1 MQSPFGKFKSW
12 VKSFEFII
20 VFYHHGRES
29 RIYQRWLTKGV
40 NHCSFVAINRNEYQY
55 LSPKQRL
62 MVAKKIQTKMS
73 NELFADIDMELPDIN
88 MSESKIMQEVKAVRT
103 LM

>member
-1 MQSPFGKFKSW
+1 MTQIEVLKG
-12 VKSFEFII
+12 FE
-20 VFYHHGRES
+20 S
-29 RIYQRWLTKGV
+29 
-40 NHCSFVAINRNEYQY
+40 

-73 NELFADIDMELPDIN
+73 DELFADIDMELPDLD
-88 MSESKIMQEVKAVRT
+88 MCESEIMQEVKAIRT